1 MNYVTIIGLAAAAIT
16 TISLLPQLM
25 KVWKTKSTKDISMET
40 FLLFCGGVLL
50 WFIYGL
56 LLNDLPMIIANSL
69 GFIQGLI
76 ILFFKIK
83 YK

>member
-16 TISLLPQLM
+16 TISLFPQLV
-25 KVWKTKSTKDISMET
+25 KIWKTKSAKDISMET
-40 FLLFCGGVLL
+40 FLLFCFGVLL

>member
-1 MNYVTIIGLAAAAIT
+1 MNYVTIVGLAAAAIT
-16 TISLLPQLM
+16 TISLFPQLM

-40 FLLFCGGVLL
+40 FSLFCGGVFL
-50 WFIYGL
+50 WFIYGV

-69 GFIQGLI
+69 GFVQGLI

>member
-1 MNYVTIIGLAAAAIT
+1 MNYVTIVGLAAAAIT
-16 TISLLPQLM
+16 TISLFPQLI
-25 KVWKTKSTKDISMET
+25 KIWKTKSTKDISMEM

-69 GFIQGLI
+69 GFVQGLI

>member
-69 GFIQGLI
+69 GFVQGLI

>member
-1 MNYVTIIGLAAAAIT
+1 MNYVTIVGLAAAAIT

-50 WFIYGL
+50 WFIYGV

-69 GFIQGLI
+69 GFVQGLI

>member
-1 MNYVTIIGLAAAAIT
+1 MSYVTIVGLAAAAIT
-16 TISLLPQLM
+16 TISLFPQLM
-25 KVWKTKSTKDISMET
+25 KIWKTKSTKDISMEM

-69 GFIQGLI
+69 GFVQGLI

>member
-1 MNYVTIIGLAAAAIT
+1 MNYVTIVGLAAAAIT
-16 TISLLPQLM
+16 TISLFPQLM

-50 WFIYGL
+50 WFIYGV

-69 GFIQGLI
+69 GFVQGLI